1 MTDPISDMLT
11 RIRNASK
18 IKKQHVDVPASRV
31 KFAIA
36 KILEAEGFAEK
47 VEMVQSGTHS
57 NIRIHLKYDGRQPAI
72 TTIDRVSTP
81 GRRIYA
87 KSNALPRVQSGY
99 GIAIVSTSNGLM
111 TNKEAMKR
119 HLGGEIICEVF

>member
-11 RIRNASK
+11 RIRNASSS
-18 IKKQHVDVPASRV
+18 KKQHVDVPASRV

-36 KILEAEGFAEK
+36 KILESEGFVGK
-47 VEMVQSGTHS
+47 VEMVQSGNHS
-57 NIRIHLKYDGRQPAI
+57 DIRLNLKYEGRQPAI
-72 TTIDRVSTP
+72 TSIDRVSTP
-81 GRRIYA
+81 GRRIYV
-87 KSNALPRVQSGY
+87 KSTALPRVQSGY